1 MGSNIILK
9 IFICACSCGMWKCLC
24 VHDTSICVHL
34 CVVYVCIY
42 VFMCVHMSPC
52 AYTHVVSEWHSPLHE
67 LGTWHYPLL
76 VVYWVKLKE
85 SIGI

>member
-1 MGSNIILK
+1 
-9 IFICACSCGMWKCLC
+9 MWMCLC
-24 VHDTSICVHL
+24 IHDTSICVHL
-34 CVVYVCIY
+34 CVVYVCMY

-52 AYTHVVSEWHSPLHE
+52 AYMHVVSEWHSPLHE